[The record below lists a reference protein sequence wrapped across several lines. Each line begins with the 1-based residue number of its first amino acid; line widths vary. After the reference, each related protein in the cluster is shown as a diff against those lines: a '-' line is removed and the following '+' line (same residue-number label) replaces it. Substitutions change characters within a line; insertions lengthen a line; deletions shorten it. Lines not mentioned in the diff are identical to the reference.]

1 MQKYD
6 EKLKICLKKYL
17 TNLVCNLEDARD
29 DVQKRVYNGNLTK
42 SECEKKTYTGLEERG
57 TLIRCGTVFFVN
69 PQEFGV
75 RLLWFLGTVEIGI
88 SLRFDKKYF
97 GRSHFRFVIFSLV

>member
-1 MQKYD
+1 MIMKTM
-6 EKLKICLKKYL
+6 KIIDHNKKRKDIN
-17 TNLVCNLEDARD
+17 TR
-29 DVQKRVYNGNLTK
+29 
-42 SECEKKTYTGLEERG
+42 LEEEE
-57 TLIRCGTVFFVN
+57 TLTRCGTVFFVN